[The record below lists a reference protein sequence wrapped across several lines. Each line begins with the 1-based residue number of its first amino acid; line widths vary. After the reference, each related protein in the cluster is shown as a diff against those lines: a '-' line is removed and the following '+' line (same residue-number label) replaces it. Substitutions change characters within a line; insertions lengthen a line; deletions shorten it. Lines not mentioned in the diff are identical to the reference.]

1 MFDIALVP
9 RWCVTRFGRFV
20 EHALAERERWFLWTP
35 VLVGIG
41 IALYFS
47 LSAEPPPWLGAA
59 ALALSSAFGLVVAR
73 RHRDERA
80 GSGLVA
86 AIAALC
92 VAGGFAAG
100 QLRTHMVAAPVLA
113 HRIGPV
119 TATGRVVAVE
129 TLPAGA
135 RLTLDAVR
143 IRALPLADTPRRIRV
158 RMRGNDIAL
167 QPGDRVKLL
176 AVLSPLAPPTAPGAF
191 DFQRHGY
198 FLRLGATGYIVGR
211 PELLPATADDP
222 GPGLADAIGRLRTT
236 IAARVR
242 AAVPG
247 PPGAMIVAL
256 IVGEQ
261 TGLPAPVMQALRDAG
276 LAHLLSISGLHIGMV
291 GGFLFFWVRATLAL
305 VPWLCL
311 RVATKKVAAVVA
323 IAGSAFYM
331 LLAAASVPTQ
341 RAFFMLAI
349 VMVAILFDRRAI
361 SMRLVAWAAL
371 IILLTQPEALLGASF
386 QMSFAA
392 MVALIAGYEE
402 LVRRRH
408 GREDAPA
415 PLRRTIVYG
424 GSILASTLI
433 ATAATSAFA
442 VYHFNRL
449 ALFGAITNVIA
460 IPLTGF
466 LIMPAGVLAVAL
478 MPFGLEALALQPM
491 AWGTAAII
499 GLAEWA
505 AALPAAAVLV
515 PVLPVWGL
523 SLITLGG
530 LWLCLWRTR
539 WRLLGPVAI
548 ALGILSMAT
557 VSPPDILVEGN
568 GKLIGVRLG
577 DGRLSLSSAAAGG
590 FARRTWAQ
598 RSADNEAPIVWPKEG
613 GIDDERLRCDGL
625 GCTYRKAGH
634 IVAFPRRPIAVVDD
648 CRLAD
653 VVVSAASLPKRC
665 PSAVRTIDLRALRR
679 GGTHAVWL
687 DDRDIRVEDV
697 NGDRGRRPW
706 VLQPFA
712 DAEDE

>member
-1 MFDIALVP
+1 MLDVPATARSFFTRPGRIA
-9 RWCVTRFGRFV
+9 GQ
-20 EHALAERERWFLWTP
+20 ALAERERWFLWTP
-35 VLVGIG
+35 VLVGFG
-41 IALYFS
+41 IALYFAM
-47 LSAEPPPWLGAA
+47 LVEPPLWTGAA
-59 ALALSSAFGLVVAR
+59 VVALAAGVGLVAAR
-73 RHRDERA
+73 RRA
-80 GSGLVA
+80 DPHASGVLIA

-92 VAGGFAAG
+92 VAGGFAAA
-100 QLRTHMVAAPVLA
+100 QVRVHTVAAPVLS

-119 TATGRVVAVE
+119 TVSGRIVNVE
-129 TLPAGA
+129 AFPAGA

-143 IRALPLADTPRRIRV
+143 IRALPAAATPRRIRV
-158 RMRGNDIAL
+158 RLRGGEAAW
-167 QPGDRVKLL
+167 QPGDRVKLS

-198 FLRLGATGYIVGR
+198 FLGLGATGYVIGQ
-211 PELLPATADDP
+211 PEPLPTAADDP
-222 GPGLADAIGRLRTT
+222 GPGVADAIGRLRTT

-242 AAVPG
+242 AVVPG
-247 PPGAMIVAL
+247 AAGAMIVAL
-256 IVGEQ
+256 LVGEQ

-291 GGFLFFWVRATLAL
+291 GGFLFFWVRAILAL
-305 VPWLCL
+305 IPWLCL

-323 IAGSAFYM
+323 IAGSGFYM

-349 VMVAILFDRRAI
+349 VMVAVLFDRRAI

-392 MVALIAGYEE
+392 MVGLIAGYEE

-408 GREDAPA
+408 GREEAPA
-415 PLRRTIVYG
+415 PLRRAAVYA

-433 ATAATSAFA
+433 ATAATSPFA
-442 VYHFNRL
+442 IYHFNRL

-466 LIMPAGVLAVAL
+466 LIMPAGVVAVVL

-499 GLAEWA
+499 RLAEWA
-505 AALPAAAVLV
+505 AAMPAAAVLV

-523 SLITLGG
+523 ALIAIGG

-539 WRLLGPVAI
+539 WRLAGPVAI
-548 ALGILSMAT
+548 VLGLLSMAT
-557 VSPPDILVEGN
+557 VAPPDVLIDGN
-568 GKLIGVRLG
+568 GKLIGVRLD
-577 DGRLSLSSAAAGG
+577 DGRLALSSAAAGG

-598 RSADNEAPIVWPKEG
+598 RSADSAPPVVWPKQG
-613 GIDDERLRCDGL
+613 VLDGERLRCDLL
-625 GCTYRKAGH
+625 GCIYRAAGRT
-634 IVAFPRRPIAVVDD
+634 VAFPRRAIAVLDD
-648 CRLAD
+648 CSLAD
-653 VVVSAASLPKRC
+653 VIVAGASLPDRC
-665 PSAVRTIDLRALRR
+665 PSAIRTIDLRQLRR
-679 GGTHAVWL
+679 GGSHALWL
-687 DDRDIRVEDV
+687 DGGNVRIESV
-697 NGDRGRRPW
+697 NAGRGRRPW
-706 VLQPFA
+706 VLEPGA
-712 DAEDE
+712 DEEDD